1 MGLTGFEPATSGT
14 QSPNHTKLDYNPF
27 EFHISI
33 PNLSFTD
40 DTILNNNQ
48 FSKWVQEEDYI
59 KAGKIAAEVRE
70 NVRKK
75 NWIGTTLEDICNEV
89 ESEIIKRGAKCAFPV
104 NTSLNEVAAHYTA
117 EPNDEQTVKDAD
129 LIKIDL
135 GAQING
141 HIADTA
147 VTVCYDPQ
155 YDNLVQAAEDA
166 LNNAISM
173 IKIGVKSSD
182 VGRTIEK
189 TVKQLGFKPI
199 ANLSG
204 HSLDQYTIHA
214 GKSIPNIWS
223 IGSFSFK
230 GDEAYACEPFVTT
243 GEGMGVVHEGKIRNI
258 FALGSRK
265 RTKNEEA
272 DKLQEYIWTN
282 FNLLPFALRWL
293 LKDWEEKKARE
304 LLEVLIKKKVVHA
317 YPILVEANGQRVA
330 QAEHTFIPT
339 ETGVKVTT
347 SL

>member
-1 MGLTGFEPATSGT
+1 M
-14 QSPNHTKLDYNPF
+14 QID
-27 EFHISI
+27 
-33 PNLSFTD
+33 
-40 DTILNNNQ
+40 
-48 FSKWVQEEDYI
+48 DYI

-75 NWIGTTLEDICNEV
+75 NWVGITLEQICEEV
-89 ESEIIKRGAKCAFPV
+89 EGEILKRGAKRAFPV
-104 NTSLNEVAAHYTA
+104 NTSVNEVAAHYTA
-117 EPNDEQTVKDAD
+117 EPNDEKTVGEMD

-141 HIADTA
+141 YIADTA

-155 YDNLVQAAEDA
+155 YDSLVQAAEDA
-166 LNNAISM
+166 LNNAMSM
-173 IKIGVKSSD
+173 IKIGTKSSD

-199 ANLSG
+199 MNLSG
-204 HSLDQYTIHA
+204 HSLAQYTIHA

-230 GDEAYACEPFVTT
+230 ENEAYACEPFVTT
-243 GEGMGVVHEGKIRNI
+243 AEGSGIVEEGPIKNI

-272 DKLQEYIWTN
+272 DMLQEYIWSN
-282 FNLLPFALRWL
+282 FNMLPFALRWL
-293 LKDWEEKKARE
+293 LKEWEEKKARE
-304 LLEVLIKKKVVHA
+304 LLEILIKKKVVHA
-317 YPILVEANGQRVA
+317 YPILIERNGKRVA

-339 ETGVKVTT
+339 ENGATITT
-347 SL
+347 TL